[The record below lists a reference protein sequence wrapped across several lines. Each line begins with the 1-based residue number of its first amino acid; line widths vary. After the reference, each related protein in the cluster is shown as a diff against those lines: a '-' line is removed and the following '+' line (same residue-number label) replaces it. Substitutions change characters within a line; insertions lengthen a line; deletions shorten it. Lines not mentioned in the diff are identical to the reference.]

1 MTIPLWLLA
10 ALAAAAYLAVRRPAP
25 AAALPPLSPLPMPTL
40 SPVAPAAGP
49 SPWQWVTL
57 TMNVATIGI
66 CVLALSQ
73 FANREK
79 PDVPPA
85 PAVGLDLRGRFV
97 GETAAIDA
105 AITAELMDGLAAA
118 VEHDPFAD
126 LDNDGKPDGA
136 RLNTGTKIAEAR
148 MIARDYRTQGVKI
161 GDRQPLARDAI
172 KAYLDA
178 EVGTDGGPV
187 DAAAR
192 AKWVA
197 AFRSVAAAARA
208 AVGR

>member
-1 MTIPLWLLA
+1 MTIPFWLIA
-10 ALAAAAYLAVRRPAP
+10 ALAAAAYLALRRPAP

-40 SPVAPAAGP
+40 SPVAPASGP
-49 SPWQWVTL
+49 SPWQWATIA
-57 TMNVATIGI
+57 MNAATIGI

-73 FANREK
+73 FANHDR

-97 GETAAIDA
+97 GETAAEDA
-105 AITAELMDGLAAA
+105 SVTAALLEELAGVIEWDGRQTEPRLRSGAA
-118 VEHDPFAD
+118 FAD
-126 LDNDGKPDGA
+126 L
-136 RLNTGTKIAEAR
+136 RSISRE
-148 MIARDYRTQGVKI
+148 YRTRGVSL
-161 GDRQPLARDAI
+161 GQRQPLARDAI
-172 KAYLDA
+172 KAFLDA
-178 EVGTDGGPV
+178 EVGTDGGPI

-192 AKWVA
+192 AKWVS